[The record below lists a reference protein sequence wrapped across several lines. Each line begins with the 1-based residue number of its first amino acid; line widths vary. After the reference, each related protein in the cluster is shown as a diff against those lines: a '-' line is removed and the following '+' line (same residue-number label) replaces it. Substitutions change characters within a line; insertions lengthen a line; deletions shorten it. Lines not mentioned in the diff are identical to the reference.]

1 MRPRQTFARACLTT
15 DMHRVDRDYLST
27 CIYVAIKTMRAGK
40 NGKGKHPV
48 PELRDDWNV
57 QKLVSAVLNQV
68 DNDST
73 FVCRAGPAPTDI
85 AFVPSYSASKFGI
98 DEPWPDGIK
107 PR

>member
-48 PELRDDWNV
+48 PELRDDCNV
-57 QKLVSAVLNQV
+57 QKLVSVVLNQV
-68 DNDST
+68 NNDST
-73 FVCRAGPAPTDI
+73 FVCRAGPDPTDI

>member
-1 MRPRQTFARACLTT
+1 
-15 DMHRVDRDYLST
+15 MHRVDRDYLST

-40 NGKGKHPV
+40 NGKAKHPV

-57 QKLVSAVLNQV
+57 QKLVSLVLNQV
-68 DNDST
+68 DNDSM
-73 FVCRAGPAPTDI
+73 FVCRAGPSPTDL
-85 AFVPSYSASKFGI
+85 AYTPSHQPPKFGI